1 MKFKIILLLSLIVS
15 AGAGTRLN
23 ASIIALPGELGDGI
37 AIGTLVACIFIPQT
51 MPYTNK
57 YPTMMACVDNGW
69 FDEANRQDLYGYET
83 ALGWGVEFETS
94 INEMFSVRFREGL
107 VVKNF
112 TNDNDTN
119 IYIPAYDFMLDYY
132 FDHQGLHGLNLGF
145 GFGYANSTTT
155 AFNDTQIVSEFYIE
169 YTQALIGYKFNYGQ
183 FMLEPYF
190 NLIVPLNATY
200 ESQTLIMPIIAMIG
214 LNIGAAF

>member
-1 MKFKIILLLSLIVS
+1 MKFKIILLLALFAAAS
-15 AGAGTRLN
+15 AGAKLN
-23 ASIIALPGELGDGI
+23 ASIVPLWGETGDII
-37 AIGTLVACIFIPQT
+37 AIGTLITCIFIPQT

-57 YPTMMACVDNGW
+57 YPTTMVCVDNGW
-69 FDEANRQDLYGYET
+69 FDEAVRQDLYGYET
-83 ALGWGVEFETS
+83 ALGWGVEYETA
-94 INEMFSVRFREGL
+94 INDTFSFRFREGL

-112 TNDNDTN
+112 TNANDTN

-155 AFNDTQIVSEFYIE
+155 AFNDTQIVSDFDIE
-169 YTQALIGYKFNYGQ
+169 YAQLLIGYKFNYGV

-190 NLIVPLNATY
+190 DLIVPINATY
-200 ESQTLIMPIIAMIG
+200 TSQTLIEPIIAMIG